1 MTCQLL
7 ADCLNEIFEYLEED
21 KATLYSCLLVN
32 RLWCEISIRIL
43 WRNVWKFKSTSSFQ
57 ADQVSSKIL
66 DTLITCLPNES
77 KEILHKD
84 CILVS
89 TPTSKHPLFNY
100 ISFCKVLSINEIDQI
115 IQHFLEFQQLELTKS
130 LHYYKYL
137 ILHEIL
143 KMYMKQVPFLRELKY
158 FSTKN
163 ISNITLV
170 YFPGSIGCLT
180 NLSVLSCGSDI
191 HSEFFYQL
199 SQICRN
205 IQSLTIEFEGTV
217 SNGLKDLISSQN
229 GLKDLSLI
237 QSYNSTDWKEIIPSL
252 IKHSNTL
259 IKLKINGGENDG
271 PLSFI
276 TRFKN
281 LQELVLF
288 FDYNDAFEDFKEL
301 RFVKFSQ
308 LQILKLSFGCPTVE
322 IMIKFFEN
330 NGKNLKEFCTC
341 NYDNTLNLA
350 IAKFCP
356 NLKSLFTLF
365 LDNEIETLK
374 TIFNN
379 CQQLE
384 SIKVWC
390 GNGYLNESEFFEV
403 LAYYSP
409 KNFYELEIY
418 FIEREILSKDLEK
431 FFNNWKNR
439 IPQKSLSFIIL
450 IEDNDTINIV
460 NNENMKIIEK
470 YKTLGIIKKFEIRE
484 YKDYEI

>member
-1 MTCQLL
+1 MSCQLL
-7 ADCLNEIFEYLEED
+7 ADCLNEIFEYLEDD
-21 KATLYSCLLVN
+21 KVTLHSCLLVN
-32 RLWCEISIRIL
+32 HLWCEISVRIL
-43 WRNVWKFKSTSSFQ
+43 WRNVWRFKSTSSFQ
-57 ADQVSSKIL
+57 SDQVSSKMFDNI
-66 DTLITCLPNES
+66 ITCLPDES
-77 KEILHKD
+77 KEILHKNG
-84 CILVS
+84 IFVS
-89 TPTSKHPLFNY
+89 KSTSKPSFFNY
-100 ISFCKVLSINEIDQI
+100 ISFCKVLSINEIDLI
-115 IQHFLEFQQLELTKS
+115 IQHFLEIQRLGLTRS

-143 KMYMKQVPFLRELKY
+143 KMYMKQVPSLKALKY
-158 FSTKN
+158 LSTKN
-163 ISNITLV
+163 ISNITLT
-170 YFPGSIGCLT
+170 YFPESIGCLT

-199 SQICRN
+199 SQICCN
-205 IQSLTIEFEGTV
+205 IRSLTVEFEGTV
-217 SNGLKDLISSQN
+217 SNGLKDLISSQHR
-229 GLKDLSLI
+229 LESLSLI
-237 QSYNSTDWKEIIPSL
+237 QSYNSTDWKELIPSL
-252 IKHSNTL
+252 KKHSNTL

-281 LQELVLF
+281 LQELTLF

-301 RFVKFSQ
+301 KFVKFSQ
-308 LQILKLSFGCPTVE
+308 LQILKLSFGCPTVD

-341 NYDNTLNLA
+341 NYDNRLNLA
-350 IAKFCP
+350 IARFCP

-374 TIFNN
+374 AIFNN

-390 GNGYLNESEFFEV
+390 GNGYLNESELFEA
-403 LAYYSP
+403 LANYSP
-409 KNFYELEIY
+409 KNFNELEIY
-418 FIEREILSKDLEK
+418 FIEREILSENLEK

-439 IPQKSLSFIIL
+439 ISQRSLSFIIL
-450 IEDNDTINIV
+450 IEDNDTTNMV

-470 YKTLGIIKKFEIRE
+470 YKNLGIIKKFEIRE